1 MGRASEA
8 LAAAQLVEQRADH
21 DPEVEEDREMLDIV
35 EIAGSAGAGLASRL
49 GGPGVVEG
57 AGAVETDEVGNL
69 QLLE

>member
-1 MGRASEA
+1 
-8 LAAAQLVEQRADH
+8 
-21 DPEVEEDREMLDIV
+21 MLDIV